1 MKKILL
7 QISILFLLASCNQ
20 NQKTNFESGIL
31 WRIESKSGI
40 ESFIFGTIHL
50 YPRTQME
57 LSKNVISKLE
67 ECNILALER
76 DVTNK
81 SEQQKFADFEM
92 PAFFMESYR
101 IIIEEYGDELIS
113 MESQLMEKAFQL
125 EMDLNGLESTDEIL
139 DIMKKVSDIEVPKNT
154 YAKNKMLSDY
164 QKSLEQYK
172 TKSIGQFYKR
182 MTAEMGQEFTTMILD
197 KRNENW
203 IEDIESLIENDKIFI
218 AVGMGH
224 LGGENGIL
232 NLLEKKGYGIQ
243 RVE

>member
-7 QISILFLLASCNQ
+7 QISLLFLLASCNQ
-20 NQKTNFESGIL
+20 YKKTNFESGIL

-50 YPRTQME
+50 YPRTEME
-57 LSKNVISKLE
+57 LSENVISKLK

-76 DVTNK
+76 DITNQA
-81 SEQQKFADFEM
+81 EQQKFADFEM
-92 PAFFMESYR
+92 PAFFLESYG
-101 IIIEEYGDELIS
+101 IIIEKYGDELIS
-113 MESQLMEKAFQL
+113 MESELMEKAFQS
-125 EMDLNGLESTDEIL
+125 EIDLTGLESTDEIL
-139 DIMKKVSDIEVPKNT
+139 DIMKKVRDIEVPKNA
-154 YAKNKMLSDY
+154 YLKDKILSDY
-164 QKSLEQYK
+164 QESLEQYK
-172 TKSIGQFYKR
+172 SESIGQFYKR
-182 MTAEMGQEFTTMILD
+182 MPKEMGQEITTMIVD

-203 IEDIESLIENDKIFI
+203 IEDIESLIEKDKIFI